1 MVFAPLIGVPC
12 APFACACYGCASLQ
26 QWMCPPFSLHKLLHP
41 QPNKCALS
49 TPRAP
54 PFTKLGA
61 PLKLSNTLASH
72 KCALTS
78 SRLAS
83 SSYAPLLHKGA
94 PLFCSLFSSL
104 LFFTQLSQVRMN
116 LFLTLL
122 PPLASL
128 RPNLKDQGPRSHLAQ
143 V

>member
-1 MVFAPLIGVPC
+1 MVFVPLIGVPC
-12 APFACACYGCASLQ
+12 APFACACNGCTSLQ
-26 QWMCPPFSLHKLLHP
+26 QSMCPPFSLHKLLHP

-54 PFTKLGA
+54 PFPKLGA
-61 PLKLSNTLASH
+61 PLKISNTLGSH

-83 SSYAPLLHKGA
+83 SSYVSLLNNGA
-94 PLFCSLFSSL
+94 PPFSSL
-104 LFFTQLSQVRMN
+104 LFFTQLSQLRMN
-116 LFLTLL
+116 LVLTLL

-128 RPNLKDQGPRSHLAQ
+128 RANLKDQGPRLNLAQ